1 MIDSAWEQFMSARLE
16 QKLMVLREAIESC
29 MLTPLSISSRRS
41 APSRANWWSAMADDA
56 YAKFRNDNA
65 VPEIRIGIKVFKCI
79 GVSPPQDHP
88 HIYLDMGDDDTI
100 RCPYCAT
107 LFRFDPRLGPGEAD
121 PPDCLFI
128 DELGE

>member
-1 MIDSAWEQFMSARLE
+1 
-16 QKLMVLREAIESC
+16 
-29 MLTPLSISSRRS
+29 
-41 APSRANWWSAMADDA
+41 MADDA
-56 YAKFRNDNA
+56 YAKFRNDNG
-65 VPEIRIGIKVFKCI
+65 VPEIRIGIKEFKCI